1 MIPWS
6 CRCIPSSQRSDVP
19 QTSNCTTSV
28 APFSSCGVPDTC
40 FPAPAASPAVR
51 FIIEPYS
58 ASVPAAATPSD
69 AAAAPDTA
77 PAPAPAPALAAG
89 PTAGTDPRAEL
100 LQCQEKRVPGACCAA
115 DAKEAFSCIMV
126 PQTAAQ
132 TPLVD
137 YEWRCLPTA
146 TLPAAA

>member
-1 MIPWS
+1 MIHWSS

-19 QTSNCTTSV
+19 PTSNCTTFV
-28 APFSSCGVPDTC
+28 APFTSCGVPDTC
-40 FPAPAASPAVR
+40 FPTPAASPAVR

-58 ASVPAAATPSD
+58 ASMPAAAAPSD
-69 AAAAPDTA
+69 AASA
-77 PAPAPAPALAAG
+77 PAPAPTPAPALAAG
-89 PTAGTDPRAEL
+89 PTAGTDLRAEL
-100 LQCQEKRVPGACCAA
+100 SQCQEKRVPGACCAA

-146 TLPAAA
+146 SMPAAA